1 MAALGFAVVD
11 LVGGVEGA
19 AYDAAHEGASLGPTA
34 GRRSARLE
42 QHPTDSPGSIYVMPP
57 EGPGEQ
63 AGWSPTTGDAL
74 ATWLSAWIAEPS
86 RADNLSKLGNAD
98 ADEQQLF
105 FELPAFHAA
114 PFEVNDLLNT
124 PNAPLPIA
132 APTPPPAVTHL
143 WVMSTWT
150 NWGDGFRWAPDSGWK
165 QFAKVA
171 LADDRDWSPALSPH
185 RGASDLIQPAP
196 RRPEAIAPTAD
207 ESVESQGS
215 RTVAEN
221 WIGLRW

>member
-1 MAALGFAVVD
+1 MKLRKDEAWAMACIQAEL
-11 LVGGVEGA
+11 EGA
-19 AYDAAHEGASLGPTA
+19 IVEAHDDHSAHSMYDLKIIYRDGSVGAVEVTAAHDSQRLELWQAVRKPKPRWQEPDLDGGWLVFLLPTARARELRRELPDLLRELEHRGRKARAGSLGIME
-34 GRRSARLE
+34 LE
-42 QHPTDSPGSIYVMPP
+42 QHPTDSAGSIYVMPP

-132 APTPPPAVTHL
+132 APSLPPAVTHL
-143 WVMSTWT
+143 
-150 NWGDGFRWAPDSGWK
+150 
-165 QFAKVA
+165 
-171 LADDRDWSPALSPH
+171 
-185 RGASDLIQPAP
+185 
-196 RRPEAIAPTAD
+196 
-207 ESVESQGS
+207 
-215 RTVAEN
+215 
-221 WIGLRW
+221 